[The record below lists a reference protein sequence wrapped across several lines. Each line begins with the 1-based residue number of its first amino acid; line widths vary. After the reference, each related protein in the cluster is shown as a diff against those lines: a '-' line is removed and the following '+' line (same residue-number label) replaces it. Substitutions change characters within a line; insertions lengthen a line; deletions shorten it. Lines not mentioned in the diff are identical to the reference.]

1 MEPSGRFVMQRQRC
15 AGARARGE
23 QVREAVAGW
32 LQQATRA
39 VREAREAVHQGRRG
53 ARQRYARALT
63 EADVAQLV
71 AETLLTWPLR
81 RIPQA

>member
-1 MEPSGRFVMQRQRC
+1 MQRC
-15 AGARARGE
+15 APARAVTRE
-23 QVREAVAGW
+23 QQLREAVAGW

-39 VREAREAVHQGRRG
+39 VQQTREAVHQGRRG
-53 ARQRYARALT
+53 ARQRYAKALS

-71 AETLLTWPLR
+71 AETLLTWPLK